1 MRVDT
6 AITRGHTSW
15 EVVDF
20 SIIFQVHP
28 CFAEFNLTDEASVGI
43 ELSGKRSR
51 GDRRGMRITLH
62 YWWYSTWKLPS
73 RAVMMLTVKI
83 YFRPIRP
90 FFFLS
95 FLSFFLSFLWIF
107 GGALRQQ
114 MQLDD
119 EYWPAVVRTRKH
131 PSGLFYWESLL
142 VTRPWF
148 DNYCLLHVYHV
159 YHAYHK

>member
-6 AITRGHTSW
+6 AITMGHTSW

-73 RAVMMLTVKI
+73 RAVMMLMVKI

-95 FLSFFLSFLWIF
+95 FLSFFLSFDLWWCLKAADAAGWWIL
-107 GGALRQQ
+107 ACSSKNKEASIWIVLLRISARHEA
-114 MQLDD
+114 MI
-119 EYWPAVVRTRKH
+119 W
-131 PSGLFYWESLL
+131 
-142 VTRPWF
+142 
-148 DNYCLLHVYHV
+148 
-159 YHAYHK
+159 